1 MALLPK
7 TVSGPLRARTTP
19 LPSDH
24 FETEPGADSALAPP
38 FQFTGGQS
46 RYLAFMRSR
55 YLHNPAVRQCI
66 IIAALRANREPHKE
80 VITYAGPYAAGARA
94 IIENTA
100 RRIRDQRGGQA

>member
-7 TVSGPLRARTTP
+7 TVRGPLRAPTAP

-38 FQFTGGQS
+38 LGFDQDAS
-46 RYLAFMRSR
+46 RYLDFMRHR
-55 YLHNPAVRQCI
+55 YLNNPRVRQCI
-66 IIAALRANREPHKE
+66 IIAALRANREPHRE
-80 VITYAGPYAAGARA
+80 VVTYAGPYAACAKA

-100 RRIRDQRGGQA
+100 RRLREQKGKG